1 MATKFGLP
9 GKVYLIGAG
18 PGSADLL
25 TVRAATL
32 LRHAEMVL
40 HDDLVSP
47 EVMQLIPASSMVQNV
62 GKRCGKKGITQEQI
76 NERLVEF
83 ARQGRVVLRLKGG
96 DPLIFGR
103 AQEEIHALRE
113 AGIDFEIVPG
123 VTAAFA
129 AAAAAKIPLTERRS
143 ASKLLFVSNHQCDQ
157 KVLQNWRANVVADTT
172 LVFYMPGHNFAELVN
187 ELRDGG
193 LEAETPCL
201 IVSNASR
208 PQQEF
213 VRTTLDRLAAASF
226 PPAPSLLIVGSM
238 VSEFNAGG
246 RRSEIRLEEVLTLDD
261 DRVAGAAL
269 RERSQ
274 ASPDD
279 DQLIEEDPL
288 LSS

>member
-32 LRHAEMVL
+32 LHHAEVVL

-83 ARQGRVVLRLKGG
+83 ARQGRVVVRLKGG

-103 AQEEIHALRE
+103 AQEEIHALRD

-157 KVLQNWRANVVADTT
+157 KVLRNWRANVVSDTT
-172 LVFYMPGHNFAELVN
+172 LVFYMPGQNFTELVD
-187 ELRDGG
+187 ELRGGG

-208 PQQEF
+208 PEQEF
-213 VRTTLDRLAAASF
+213 VRTTLDKLADASF
-226 PPAPSLLIVGSM
+226 APAPSLLIIGSM
-238 VSEFNAGG
+238 VSEFKTDGP
-246 RRSEIRLEEVLTLDD
+246 RPEIRLAAVLTLDD
-261 DRVAGAAL
+261 DRVTTL
-269 RERSQ
+269 QKRSQ

-279 DQLIEEDPL
+279 EQFIEEDPL

>member
-32 LRHAEMVL
+32 LHHAEVVL

-83 ARQGRVVLRLKGG
+83 ARQGRVVVRLKGG

-103 AQEEIHALRE
+103 AQEEIHALRD

-157 KVLQNWRANVVADTT
+157 KVLRNWRANVVSDTT
-172 LVFYMPGHNFAELVN
+172 LVFYMPGQNFTELVD
-187 ELRDGG
+187 ELRGGG

-208 PQQEF
+208 PEQEF
-213 VRTTLDRLAAASF
+213 VRTTLDKLADASF
-226 PPAPSLLIVGSM
+226 APAPSLLIIGSM
-238 VSEFNAGG
+238 VSEFKTDGP
-246 RRSEIRLEEVLTLDD
+246 RPEIRLEEVLTLDD
-261 DRVAGAAL
+261 ERVTTL
-269 RERSQ
+269 QKRSQ

-279 DQLIEEDPL
+279 EQFIEEDPL